1 MMRSLCIVA
10 LIMMMQI
17 YAESRTVSK
26 FKYKKYAVRSE
37 FVENVVE
44 DNNSNGGGSG
54 EPVRKCNELPA
65 PILNDIL
72 GAAFNS
78 R

>member
-1 MMRSLCIVA
+1 MKSVCIVA

-26 FKYKKYAVRSE
+26 FKYNKFVMRRE
-37 FVENVVE
+37 FEENLLE
-44 DNNSNGGGSG
+44 DNNKNDDHH
-54 EPVRKCNELPA
+54 VKKCNELQP

>member
-1 MMRSLCIVA
+1 MRSLCIVA

-44 DNNSNGGGSG
+44 AFNSNGGGG